1 MDSKRI
7 LIVEPDSAFALSLAS
22 VYRGEGCATGVAPTA
37 ADAERE
43 MAARAPDLVVVRAE
57 LPDLSGFTLCGRLRR
72 DRPGL
77 PVVLFSSESA
87 PEALAEHAR
96 SPGAADAYLAM
107 PLDTAALARISRQLL
122 QAPQPVELA
131 DDAVLEESPA
141 VEVRLGE
148 PQPPGPGPTPAPPPV
163 PRHGHRGSPR
173 SGLNDEDRIFV
184 ERTFQSIAERRADLV
199 AESHRRRP
207 PPPRHLFH
215 SPEGKLALLR
225 EDLKVREAQIARLS
239 QIWEAREAQLSHGD
253 ERLHDKEVEIQGLKL
268 QVDELLRRLDEAR
281 DAFVQKEREHGASI
295 EGMLLE
301 KFSQEKDL
309 IEVVA
314 GKERRVNELEREVRL
329 RDDDL
334 ARRKV
339 ALDGAVE
346 EISRLERQL
355 RTERERTEARERELT
370 SLLGARETELG
381 ASQRTLAEARAAAAQ
396 QAREAE
402 EVAASLAGVEAELA
416 EARER
421 EAAHAGRARDLQAQ
435 LAAREA
441 EGEREREA
449 AREAAGA
456 FQLRIDEREEAIRD
470 REERLR
476 RAEEEGRAQREAAR
490 AREEDLLRENGDHVA
505 HLGSLEREAEEAARE
520 AADREAGLRQQLQR
534 MEAELAGLRSG
545 REAAEAA
552 LAQRAREWEGRAAG
566 AEQRLLEERRKAQE
580 ELARRDGLRAREVQ
594 RFQAALQEA
603 ARRVDLLQRELAQRP
618 TGAAGLPTP
627 GAPIPAPVVA
637 GPPAPPQAATPAG
650 PATKPEG
657 G

>member
-1 MDSKRI
+1 VDPKRI

-22 VYRGEGCATGVAPTA
+22 VYRGEGCATAVAASA

-43 MAARAPDLVVVRAE
+43 LAARTPDLVLVRAE

-72 DRPGL
+72 ERPGL

-96 SPGAADAYLAM
+96 TPAAADAYLAM

-122 QAPQPVELA
+122 QAPQPVEVA
-131 DDAVLEESPA
+131 DDAVLEEAPA

-148 PQPPGPGPTPAPPPV
+148 AQPPSPGPAPAPPPM
-163 PRHGHRGSPR
+163 PRHAPR
-173 SGLNDEDRIFV
+173 PSLRTGLGDEDRIFV

-207 PPPRHLFH
+207 PPPRHLLH

-239 QIWEAREAQLSHGD
+239 QIWEAREEALSHGG

-281 DAFVQKEREHGASI
+281 DAFVRKEREHGASI
-295 EGMLLE
+295 EGLLLE

-334 ARRKV
+334 AKRKL

-355 RTERERTEARERELT
+355 RTERERAEGRERELT
-370 SLLGARETELG
+370 AQLGARETELG
-381 ASQRTLAEARAAAAQ
+381 AGQRTLADLRAAAAE
-396 QAREAE
+396 QAREAQ
-402 EVAASLAGVEAELA
+402 EVAGALAGVEAELA
-416 EARER
+416 ETRER
-421 EAAHAGRARDLQAQ
+421 EAAQAARAQEREAQ

-449 AREAAGA
+449 AREAART
-456 FQLRIDEREEAIRD
+456 FQQRIDEREEIIRD

-476 RAEEEGRAQREAAR
+476 RLEEAGRAQREAAR
-490 AREEDLLRENGDHVA
+490 AREEDLLRENGDHLA
-505 HLGSLEREAEEAARE
+505 HLGALERESEEGARE

-534 MEAELAGLRSG
+534 MEAELAALRSG
-545 REAAEAA
+545 REASEAG

-566 AEQRLLEERRKAQE
+566 AEQRLLEERKKAQE

-594 RFQAALQEA
+594 RFQGALQEA
-603 ARRVDLLQRELAQRP
+603 ARRIDLLQRELARRP
-618 TGAAGLPTP
+618 P
-627 GAPIPAPVVA
+627 GAPVPAAAAPAPA
-637 GPPAPPQAATPAG
+637 APPAPAQVAPPAG
-650 PATKPEG
+650 PATEPERG
-657 G
+657 

>member
-1 MDSKRI
+1 MDPKRV

-22 VYRGEGCATGVAPTA
+22 VYRGEGCATGVAATA
-37 ADAERE
+37 LDAERE

-72 DRPGL
+72 ERPGL

-96 SPGAADAYLAM
+96 TPAAADAYLAM

-122 QAPQPVELA
+122 QAPQPVEVG
-131 DDAVLEESPA
+131 DDAVLEESAA
-141 VEVRLGE
+141 VEVRMGE
-148 PQPPGPGPTPAPPPV
+148 AQAAAPGPGATPPPM
-163 PRHGHRGSPR
+163 PRHAPRQSPR
-173 SGLNDEDRIFV
+173 SGLGDEDRIFV

-207 PPPRHLFH
+207 PPPRHLLH

-239 QIWEAREAQLSHGD
+239 QIWEAREAALSQGD
-253 ERLHDKEVEIQGLKL
+253 QRLHDKEVEIQGLKL

-281 DAFVQKEREHGASI
+281 DSFVRKEREHGASI
-295 EGMLLE
+295 EGLLLE

-334 ARRKV
+334 AKRKV

-355 RTERERTEARERELT
+355 RSERERSENRERELT

-381 ASQRTLAEARAAAAQ
+381 AAQRTLADARAAASL

-416 EARER
+416 QTRER
-421 EAAHAGRARDLQAQ
+421 EAAHAARAQDLQAQ
-435 LAAREA
+435 LQAREA

-449 AREAAGA
+449 AREAARA
-456 FQLRIDEREEAIRD
+456 FQQRIDEREETIRD

-476 RAEEEGRAQREAAR
+476 RLEEESRAQREAAR
-490 AREEDLLRENGDHVA
+490 AREEDLLRENGDHLA
-505 HLGSLEREAEEAARE
+505 HLGELERESEDAARD
-520 AADREAGLRQQLQR
+520 AADREASLRHQLQR
-534 MEAELAGLRSG
+534 LEAEVAALRSG
-545 REAAEAA
+545 RETAEAA
-552 LAQRAREWEGRAAG
+552 LAQRVREHEGRADA
-566 AEQRLLEERRKAQE
+566 AEQRLLEERKKAQE
-580 ELARRDGLRAREVQ
+580 ELARRDGLRAREAQ

-603 ARRVDLLQRELAQRP
+603 ARRLDLLQRELARRP
-618 TGAAGLPTP
+618 PAAGPAAAEPPPP
-627 GAPIPAPVVA
+627 GPV
-637 GPPAPPQAATPAG
+637 AATP
-650 PATKPEG
+650 PAQPAAPPPGAAPKPEG

>member
-1 MDSKRI
+1 VDPKRV

-22 VYRGEGCATGVAPTA
+22 VYRGEGCATGVAATA

-43 MAARAPDLVVVRAE
+43 MGARTPDLVVVRAE

-72 DRPGL
+72 ERPGL

-96 SPGAADAYLAM
+96 TPGAADAYLAM

-122 QAPQPVELA
+122 QAPQPLELG
-131 DDAVLEESPA
+131 DDAVLEEAPA

-148 PQPPGPGPTPAPPPV
+148 PQTPTPAPGPALAPPPV
-163 PRHGHRGSPR
+163 PRHGHRSSPR
-173 SGLNDEDRIFV
+173 SGLTDEDRIFV

-207 PPPRHLFH
+207 PPPRHLLH

-225 EDLKVREAQIARLS
+225 EDLKAREAQIARLS
-239 QIWEAREAQLSHGD
+239 QIWEAREARLSHGD

-281 DAFVQKEREHGASI
+281 DAFVRKEREHGASI

-355 RTERERTEARERELT
+355 RAERERSEGRERELT

-381 ASQRTLAEARAAAAQ
+381 AAQRTLAEARAAAAQ

-402 EVAASLAGVEAELA
+402 EVAGSLAGVEAELA

-421 EAAHAGRARDLQAQ
+421 EAGHAARAQELQVQ

-449 AREAAGA
+449 ARDAARA
-456 FQLRIDEREEAIRD
+456 FQQRIDEREETIRD
-470 REERLR
+470 REDRLR
-476 RAEEEGRAQREAAR
+476 RTEEEGRAQREGAR
-490 AREEDLLRENGDHVA
+490 AREEDLLRENGDHLV
-505 HLGSLEREAEEAARE
+505 HLGALEREVEEAARE
-520 AADREAGLRQQLQR
+520 AADREAGLRQQVQR

-545 REAAEAA
+545 REAVEAA
-552 LAQRAREWEGRAAG
+552 LGQRAREWEGRAAG
-566 AEQRLLEERRKAQE
+566 AEQRLVEERRKAQE
-580 ELARRDGLRAREVQ
+580 ELARRDGLRAREAQ

-603 ARRVDLLQRELAQRP
+603 ARRVDHLQRQLAARLP
-618 TGAAGLPTP
+618 GGAAPP
-627 GAPIPAPVVA
+627 AAAPPAPA
-637 GPPAPPQAATPAG
+637 APGPPAPSQAATPPG
-650 PATKPEG
+650 PAPEPKG